1 VFDEYGRVLP
11 EKVLRI
17 RREVEKAISI
27 AKFNSG
33 ESHLC
38 FNPSIPLICLAV
50 TFDQFDFRLAATQYI
65 RPYPPPEDII
75 TWEDDIPKSGF
86 SKDGEKLI
94 FYLPKST
101 PQTTVVSFFVIELI
115 T

>member
-1 VFDEYGRVLP
+1 MFDEYGRVLP

-27 AKFNSG
+27 AKVNSG
-33 ESHLC
+33 ESRHC
-38 FNPSIPLICLAV
+38 FNGSIPLICLAV
-50 TFDQFDFRLAATQYI
+50 TFDQFDFHLAATQYI
-65 RPYPPPEDII
+65 RPYPPEDII